1 MPRVSS
7 TLAAGAVVAA
17 SGLLTAACLQGGGM
31 AATGPTT
38 SGGSS
43 LSTTSESTPGA
54 SGSAPAAGNAA
65 DRGVVASA
73 FAKTAATGSAHV
85 ATTTHV
91 TLGQQGVPVTA
102 SGSIRFADR
111 AADLVETVPG
121 GMGNGETRFIDGT
134 LYARLP
140 GSLLARLSHGKRW
153 VSVDL
158 AELSAHGDGS
168 FQQFLTDSPTDPTS
182 VLEFLRGAGGTVTRD
197 GHDTVA
203 GVPTTHYT
211 VTLNLD
217 QAAQGQSETT
227 RRSLRELEHQLGS
240 NTLPAQ
246 VWIDDQG
253 RVRRTMVHENLKGTA
268 DSARQGSV
276 TVDVTATLSD
286 FGAPVTITPPPADQT
301 ADLTQALAGRQH

>member
-1 MPRVSS
+1 MPS
-7 TLAAGAVVAA
+7 
-17 SGLLTAACLQGGGM
+17 
-31 AATGPTT
+31 ATG
-38 SGGSS
+38 
-43 LSTTSESTPGA
+43 STPA
-54 SGSAPAAGNAA
+54 TVNPA
-65 DRGVVASA
+65 DRIAVASA
-73 FAKTAATGSAHV
+73 FAKTMAAGSAHV
-85 ATTTHV
+85 DTTTNV
-91 TLGQQGVPVTA
+91 SLGQQGVPVMA
-102 SGSIRFADR
+102 SGPIRFTDR

-121 GMGNGETRFIDGT
+121 GTGNGETRFIDGT

-168 FQQFLTDSPTDPTS
+168 FQQFLTDSPTDPTT
-182 VLEFLRGAGGTVTRD
+182 VLGFLRGAGSTVTRD

-227 RRSLRELEHQLGS
+227 QRSLHELEHQLGS

-253 RVRRTMVHENLKGTA
+253 RVRRIMVHENLKGTA
-268 DSARQGSV
+268 DSAQHGNV

-301 ADLTQALAGRQH
+301 ADLTQALAGQH